1 MNAHVPYLG
10 GKSNGSLL
18 SPPTSPEMDQ
28 QFLSRED
35 RRRSSVQ
42 GERSIPMRG
51 ARPAYDGDS
60 MWIQQADNTN
70 LNHPP
75 SQQGLR
81 ELDVSN
87 DLFERQNAQ
96 QLAWSSTFFED
107 DNTKPHPAAES
118 DSHIQTTRQTV
129 AMIPGEPRPS
139 PPASQGNEYEDEDL
153 STGSG
158 EDEGQ
163 SPSDVPQTAAE
174 RRAEKRK
181 MKRFR
186 LTHNQTRFLMS
197 EFARQAHPDA
207 AQRERLSREIPGLSP
222 RQVQVWFQNRRAK
235 LKRLTVDDQE
245 SMLKSRALPAGFN
258 SAQALHYAYD
268 APNQANLGGPS
279 SFFHMS
285 SPEYEMRRPI
295 TTGRLDL
302 AEENDGNISPTSA
315 VSSFVDTSF
324 PVSETVSPISPSS
337 ERSHFYTPPT
347 SQGTSPRASGSFNRS
362 SSFPTIHQT
371 PWPQHGS
378 PLQQRMIRSRAGS
391 SAFPMSRTAKHI
403 EQNRYHP
410 GVSSHT
416 YQPHPYPQ
424 QTFIAPT
431 GIAVGGDPGYNPSY
445 VTQDVKEGGRASG
458 TASADPNIDIS
469 GYPLSYPVDMTGQRM
484 YGSLGAP
491 SQIQHSRPVR
501 QVQSAPL
508 AAPPEF
514 DLPDWTSPYPP
525 GEASF
530 PATLDYGQLSAA
542 DQMWLPLQVAPTYQT
557 QYPHHHHHQLL
568 PHEPMMASGY
578 NEGNTTPRQ
587 EHMEEWPE

>member
-186 LTHNQTRFLMS
+186 
-197 EFARQAHPDA
+197 
-207 AQRERLSREIPGLSP
+207 
-222 RQVQVWFQNRRAK
+222 
-235 LKRLTVDDQE
+235 
-245 SMLKSRALPAGFN
+245 
-258 SAQALHYAYD
+258 
-268 APNQANLGGPS
+268 
-279 SFFHMS
+279 
-285 SPEYEMRRPI
+285 
-295 TTGRLDL
+295 
-302 AEENDGNISPTSA
+302 
-315 VSSFVDTSF
+315 FVC
-324 PVSETVSPISPSS
+324 
-337 ERSHFYTPPT
+337 
-347 SQGTSPRASGSFNRS
+347 
-362 SSFPTIHQT
+362 
-371 PWPQHGS
+371 
-378 PLQQRMIRSRAGS
+378 
-391 SAFPMSRTAKHI
+391 
-403 EQNRYHP
+403 
-410 GVSSHT
+410 
-416 YQPHPYPQ
+416 
-424 QTFIAPT
+424 
-431 GIAVGGDPGYNPSY
+431 
-445 VTQDVKEGGRASG
+445 
-458 TASADPNIDIS
+458 
-469 GYPLSYPVDMTGQRM
+469 
-484 YGSLGAP
+484 
-491 SQIQHSRPVR
+491 
-501 QVQSAPL
+501 
-508 AAPPEF
+508 
-514 DLPDWTSPYPP
+514 
-525 GEASF
+525 
-530 PATLDYGQLSAA
+530 
-542 DQMWLPLQVAPTYQT
+542 
-557 QYPHHHHHQLL
+557 
-568 PHEPMMASGY
+568 
-578 NEGNTTPRQ
+578 
-587 EHMEEWPE
+587 